1 MVTWPLRSLTNYFKQ
16 WVGGTERSSTLTSS
30 ENGSC
35 CEKYDKQILKK
46 LALLVEEN
54 RRLKEEIRIRD
65 LQDNPKHDV

>member
-1 MVTWPLRSLTNYFKQ
+1 MNFLKR
-16 WVGGTERSSTLTSS
+16 WVGAKEPSSTLTSS

-54 RRLKEEIRIRD
+54 RRLKEEIRLLKASMD
-65 LQDNPKHDV
+65 KTHDV

>member
-1 MVTWPLRSLTNYFKQ
+1 
-16 WVGGTERSSTLTSS
+16 LTSS

-54 RRLKEEIRIRD
+54 RRLKEEIRLLKASMD
-65 LQDNPKHDV
+65 KTHDV

>member
-1 MVTWPLRSLTNYFKQ
+1 M
-16 WVGGTERSSTLTSS
+16 SS
-30 ENGSC
+30 ETGSC

-46 LALLVEEN
+46 LALVVEEN